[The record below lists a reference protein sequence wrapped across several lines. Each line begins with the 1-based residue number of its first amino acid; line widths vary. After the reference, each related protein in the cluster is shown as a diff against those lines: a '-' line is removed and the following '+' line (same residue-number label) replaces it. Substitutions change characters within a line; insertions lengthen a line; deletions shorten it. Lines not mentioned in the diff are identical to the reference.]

1 MWVRLRAPFR
11 DRNFRS
17 LLVFLGAWTV
27 ASNMAAPF
35 LTVYL
40 IRQLGYPLSTATS
53 LWSRAR
59 SPTR

>member
-1 MWVRLRAPFR
+1 
-11 DRNFRS
+11 
-17 LLVFLGAWTV
+17 
-27 ASNMAAPF
+27 MAAPF